1 MIRSLLRILKY
12 FAIVLVTILLTLT
25 AAGLFLYLTA
35 DREIPEN
42 SIPELIPPVRDSSGI
57 KLFGRASLE
66 KGEGDLWN
74 LRLVGGPEERGLA
87 FGQLCKPLMYE
98 QEKAFVDQ
106 IKVLVPNEKYLSF
119 LKYLTIIY
127 NRNIQSNIQEEYRKE
142 IYATSLGSSDE
153 FSYIGDPY
161 DRQLN
166 YHAAHDLG
174 HAMQEYMLVGCSSFA
189 AWGSMSDDSTLLIAR
204 NFDFWVGDEFAKNK
218 LVTIMEPESGYKFIS
233 IGWAGMSGVLSG
245 MNEKGITITM
255 NAAKSTPP
263 IRSKTPISIIARE
276 ILQYASNIEE
286 AFNIAS
292 SRDAFVSESLLIGSG
307 DENRAVLIE
316 KTPESTRLFT
326 TDGELIISTNHFL
339 SKDFLNDIK
348 NSDAIN
354 AIEGS
359 HSQYRYKRIEELT
372 YNYKP
377 LSPEKSVAILRDTAG
392 LKGEPV
398 GLGNEISLN
407 QYISH
412 HAVIFKPAERV
423 MWVSTA
429 PWQLGKMVIY
439 DLNKLFHLD
448 KNSENKFKEIPADS
462 IQIKVNVPQ
471 IIKFREHT
479 KALISMTKNKVKVED
494 NFRDTYISL
503 NPNLFQTYINLGDN
517 LSETGD
523 KEQAYEM
530 YKMALNLKLPSKDI
544 QQQLEIKLEKLKIK

>member
-439 DLNKLFHLD
+439 DLNKLFHLN

>member
-292 SRDAFVSESLLIGSG
+292 SRDAFVSETFLIGSG

-316 KTPESTRLFT
+316 KTPESTRLFN

-439 DLNKLFHLD
+439 DLNKLFHLN